1 MAKQKTVLLVDG
13 HAMLYRAFHGF
24 PDLTNP
30 QGQLVNA
37 LYGFGRLLLTSINDF
52 QPEFVAVMFDH
63 RAPTFRHVQFEQY
76 KAHREEMPDG
86 LKPQV
91 EMVKELV
98 DVLNIPRY
106 ELAGYEADD
115 LVGTATW
122 QLEQMTVVED
132 NSLKEETVAT
142 HATPIVDRAVVM
154 TGDSDLLQLVSSF
167 TKVFIP
173 KRGKFGKDKLY
184 NPDDVREKY
193 GVDPFELPQLKA
205 LMGDSSDNIPG
216 VPGIGPK
223 TARTIFESIDTIAQL
238 YQVLDTPVLL
248 QSHPLKKILSVKNM
262 QALLDNRDA
271 AQMSLELATI
281 QRDVPFE
288 FDLEACRLRS
298 YDKDA
303 AVAYMEKHAFKSLIK
318 VLPEDEFEAG
328 IQSALF

>member
-1 MAKQKTVLLVDG
+1 MLKKKTVLFVDG

-37 LYGFGRLLLTSINDF
+37 VYGFGRLLLTSINDF

-63 RAPTFRHVQFEQY
+63 RAPTFRHEQFKEY

-115 LVGTATW
+115 LIGTATW
-122 QLEQMTVVED
+122 QLEKD
-132 NSLKEETVAT
+132 ISPFL
-142 HATPIVDRAVVM
+142 DRAIVM
-154 TGDSDLLQLVSSF
+154 TGDSDLLQLVTDF

-184 NPDDVREKY
+184 NPDDVQEKY
-193 GVDPFELPQLKA
+193 GVQPSEIPQLKA
-205 LMGDSSDNIPG
+205 LTGDSSDNIPG

-223 TARTIFESIDTIAQL
+223 TARTIFESIDTIAEL
-238 YQVLDTPVLL
+238 YQILDSPDVFETH
-248 QSHPLKKILSVKNM
+248 QLKKTLSVKNM
-262 QALLDNRDA
+262 QKLLVNRES

-288 FDLEACRLRS
+288 FDLQACRLRS

-303 AVAYMEKHAFKSLIK
+303 AVAYMEKNAFKSLIK

>member
-13 HAMLYRAFHGF
+13 HAMLYRSFHGF

-37 LYGFGRLLLTSINDF
+37 LYGFGRLLLTSIGDF

-63 RAPTFRHVQFEQY
+63 RAPTFRHEQFDQY

-98 DVLNIPRY
+98 DILNIPRY

-122 QLEQMTVVED
+122 QLEQMLITKG
-132 NSLKEETVAT
+132 KEASEKAPLLP
-142 HATPIVDRAVVM
+142 ALDRAVVM
-154 TGDSDLLQLVSSF
+154 TGDSDLLQLVSHF

-184 NPDDVREKY
+184 SPDDVQEKY

-205 LMGDSSDNIPG
+205 LTGDSSDNIPG

-238 YQVLDTPVLL
+238 YQILDTPDLF
-248 QSHPLKKILSVKNM
+248 QSHALKKTLSVRNM
-262 QALLDNRDA
+262 QSLLDNRDA

-318 VLPEDEFEAG
+318 ALPEDEFEAG

>member
-1 MAKQKTVLLVDG
+1 MAKQKTVLFVDG

-24 PDLTNP
+24 PELTNP

-63 RAPTFRHVQFEQY
+63 RAPTFRHEQFEQY

-98 DVLNIPRY
+98 DILNIPRY

-122 QLEQMTVVED
+122 QLEKSQAVDAEND
-132 NSLKEETVAT
+132 
-142 HATPIVDRAVVM
+142 TPTLDRAVIM
-154 TGDSDLLQLVSSF
+154 TGDSDLLQLASSF

-184 NPDDVREKY
+184 SPSDVQEKY
-193 GVDPFELPQLKA
+193 GVMPFELPQLKA
-205 LMGDSSDNIPG
+205 LTGDSSDNIPG

-238 YQVLDTPVLL
+238 YQILDTPDLL
-248 QSHPLKKILSVKNM
+248 ESHKLKKKLSAKNM
-262 QALLDNRDA
+262 QSLLDHREA

-281 QRDVPFE
+281 ERDVPFE

-303 AVAYMEKHAFKSLIK
+303 AVAYMEKHAFKSLIRA
-318 VLPEDEFEAG
+318 LPEDEFEAG